1 MIRFRLV
8 TSIIGYLSM
17 GYVSFMF
24 IPLVISLIKQEQNSS
39 IAFIMTIAISFILG
53 RLAILSDKKAE
64 MDDLNRMESLAVVVF
79 GWLILALIGSI
90 PYMFFDFS
98 FIDSLFESMSGFTTT
113 GSTILSDF
121 GKLNSS
127 MFFYRGFTQ
136 WIGGLGILVIF
147 VALLP
152 QLAIAGRQLFFA
164 EVSAESKDKLSPRI
178 KDTAYQLLVWY
189 TLVTFLCTLGLWLSG
204 IGFIESAANA
214 FATLAAAGFS
224 PNSESIGGYHNPA
237 AEWVIIVFMFL
248 AGANFVLQVK
258 IIKSFFGGLKNTRS
272 SSSKFVKNGNTLW
285 DNMKIFLSNSE
296 FIAYIL
302 IIAVAATIVSLVL
315 ASKYYPSGT
324 SFIYIIRQSLFQ
336 CLSILT
342 TTGSASFDYE
352 QWPVA
357 AKGILAILMFIGGC
371 SGSAGGGMK
380 VIRIVI
386 LAKYFWKVLLKNIY
400 PEAVTRI
407 RLDNR
412 TLREND
418 ILPIVSFFMFY
429 ILVFF
434 IGGTI
439 ISILESSFVVGYSGS
454 IACLGNIGPGFES
467 IGPMGNFANWH
478 IISKSVAIFLMWA
491 GRLEVVALMVFFHP
505 DIWRGSRW

>member
-1 MIRFRLV
+1 MGFLHMMYFPLIVSLIQKENNSTLAFLV
-8 TSIIGYLSM
+8 T
-17 GYVSFMF
+17 
-24 IPLVISLIKQEQNSS
+24 
-39 IAFIMTIAISFILG
+39 AAICFVLG
-53 RLAILSDKKAE
+53 RTAMSLDKKAE
-64 MDDLNRMESLAVVVF
+64 IDDLNRMESLAVVVF
-79 GWLILALIGSI
+79 GWLALAMLGAV
-90 PYMFFDFS
+90 PYMFFNFS

-121 GKLNSS
+121 SKLNSS

-147 VALLP
+147 VALMP
-152 QLAIAGRQLFFA
+152 QLAIAGRHLFFA

-178 KDTAYQLLVWY
+178 RDTAGQLLIWY
-189 TLVTFLCTLGLWLSG
+189 IISTLLCILGLWLSG
-204 IGFIESAANA
+204 INLIESASNA

-224 PNSESIGGYHNPA
+224 PNGESVGGYHNPA
-237 AEWVIIVFMFL
+237 AEWVIILFMFL

-258 IIKSFFGGLKNTRS
+258 LVKNFVAGIKNVGS
-272 SSSKFVKNGNTLW
+272 SSNKAIKNRTSLW
-285 DNMKIFLSNSE
+285 DNIKFYLLNTE
-296 FIAYIL
+296 LIAYVFIIIVASVLISLIL
-302 IIAVAATIVSLVL
+302 MQRFFPA
-315 ASKYYPSGT
+315 GT
-324 SFIYIIRQSLFQ
+324 SPVYVLRQSMFQ

-352 QWPVA
+352 QWPLA
-357 AKGILAILMFIGGC
+357 AKGILVFLMFIGGC

-400 PEAVTRI
+400 PEAVIRI
-407 RLDNR
+407 KLDNR

-418 ILPIVSFFMFY
+418 IQPILSFFMFY

-434 IGGTI
+434 IGGSI
-439 ISILESSFVVGYSGS
+439 ISIHEGNFVVGYSGA
-454 IACLGNIGPGFES
+454 IACLGNIGPGFEA
-467 IGPMGNFANWH
+467 IGPMGNFFYWQPL
-478 IISKSVAIFLMWA
+478 SKLIAIFLMWA

-505 DIWRGSRW
+505 EVWRGSRW

>member
-1 MIRFRLV
+1 
-8 TSIIGYLSM
+8 M
-17 GYVSFMF
+17 GFLHMMYF
-24 IPLVISLIKQEQNSS
+24 PLIVSLIKQENNST
-39 IAFIMTIAISFILG
+39 IAFLVTAAICFVLG
-53 RLAILSDKKAE
+53 RTAMSLDKKAE
-64 MDDLNRMESLAVVVF
+64 IDDLNRMESLAVVVF
-79 GWLILALIGSI
+79 GWLALAMLGAV
-90 PYMFFDFS
+90 PYLFFDFS

-121 GKLNSS
+121 SKLNSS

-152 QLAIAGRQLFFA
+152 QLAIAGRHLFFA

-178 KDTAYQLLVWY
+178 RDTASQLLIWY
-189 TLVTFLCTLGLWLSG
+189 VISTLLCTLGLWLSG
-204 IGFIESAANA
+204 INLIESASNA

-224 PNSESIGGYHNPA
+224 PNSESVGGYHNAA
-237 AEWVIIVFMFL
+237 AEWVIILFMFL

-258 IIKSFFGGLKNTRS
+258 LVKNFVAGIKNAGS
-272 SSSKFVKNGNTLW
+272 SSNKATKNRTSLW
-285 DNMKIFLSNSE
+285 DNLKFYLFNTE
-296 FIAYIL
+296 LIAYVF
-302 IIAVAATIVSLVL
+302 IIIVSSVLVALVL
-315 ASKYYPSGT
+315 MQKFFPAET
-324 SFIYIIRQSLFQ
+324 SPIYVLRQSMFQ

-352 QWPVA
+352 LWPLA
-357 AKGILAILMFIGGC
+357 AKGILVFLMFIGGC

-407 RLDNR
+407 KLDNR
-412 TLREND
+412 TLRESD
-418 ILPIVSFFMFY
+418 IQPILSFFLFY

-439 ISILESSFVVGYSGS
+439 ISIHEANFVVGYSGS
-454 IACLGNIGPGFES
+454 IACLGNIGPGFEA
-467 IGPMGNFANWH
+467 IGPMGNFCAWQPL
-478 IISKSVAIFLMWA
+478 SKLVAIFLMWA
-491 GRLEVVALMVFFHP
+491 GRLEVVALLVFLHP
-505 DIWRGSRW
+505 EVWRGSRW

>member
-8 TSIIGYLSM
+8 ASIIGYLSM
-17 GYVSFMF
+17 GFMHLMY
-24 IPLVISLIKQEQNSS
+24 IPLIVSLIKQENNSTL
-39 IAFIMTIAISFILG
+39 AFLITIAICFVLG
-53 RLAILSDKKAE
+53 KTAMFLDKKAE
-64 MDDLNRMESLAVVVF
+64 IDDLNRMESLGVVVF
-79 GWLILALIGSI
+79 GWLALAIFGAV
-90 PYMFFDFS
+90 PYLFFDFS

-121 GKLNSS
+121 NKLNSS

-147 VALLP
+147 VALMP
-152 QLAIAGRQLFFA
+152 QLAIAGRHLFFA

-178 KDTAYQLLVWY
+178 RDTAGQLLIWY
-189 TLVTFLCTLGLWLSG
+189 IFLTLLCTLGLWFSG
-204 IGFIESAANA
+204 INFLESASNA

-224 PNSESIGGYHNPA
+224 PNSESIAGYRNPA
-237 AEWVIIVFMFL
+237 AEWVIIIFMFL

-258 IIKSFFGGLKNTRS
+258 TVKTFIAGLKNAKNS
-272 SSSKFVKNGNTLW
+272 SNKKVKNNTTLL
-285 DNMKIFLSNSE
+285 DSIKGFFLNPE
-296 FIAYIL
+296 LIAYVF
-302 IIAVAATIVSLVL
+302 IIIVAAVIITLVL
-315 ASKYYPSGT
+315 MQRYYPAGT
-324 SFIYIIRQSLFQ
+324 SPIYVLRQSLFQ

-352 QWPVA
+352 QWPLA
-357 AKGILAILMFIGGC
+357 AKGILVFLMFIGGC

-400 PEAVTRI
+400 PEAVIRI
-407 RLDNR
+407 KLDNR

-418 ILPIVSFFMFY
+418 IQPILSFFMFY

-439 ISILESSFVVGYSGS
+439 ISIHEANFVVGYSGA
-454 IACLGNIGPGFES
+454 IACLGNIGPGFEA
-467 IGPMGNFANWH
+467 IGPMGNFFGWQPL
-478 IISKSVAIFLMWA
+478 SKLIAIFLMWA
-491 GRLEVVALMVFFHP
+491 GRLEVVALLIFFHP
-505 DIWRGSRW
+505 EVWRGSRW